1 MNRNLSSMFALL
13 LVTITVAS
21 VGCDTDKAPP
31 SGRMDKLPADQ
42 YPRGVV
48 LEGFDE
54 ELVFGKTIVDPTTED
69 RPMRVTQAVRNIS
82 KRVLNIQYQFQFF
95 DTQGRPLKTNQ
106 GWKFLNLAVRD
117 EHFLEGAALDTNAVD
132 WRLVV
137 RPAH

>member
-1 MNRNLSSMFALL
+1 MNRLTLCVFALFS
-13 LVTITVAS
+13 AS
-21 VGCDTDKAPP
+21 LAACDTVKAPP
-31 SGRMDKLPADQ
+31 SGRMDQLPADQ

-48 LEGFDE
+48 LEGFDK
-54 ELVFGKTIVDPTTED
+54 ELVFGKAVVDPTTED
-69 RPMRVTQAVRNIS
+69 RPMRVTQAVRNVS

-95 DTQGRPLKTNQ
+95 DAQGRPLKTNQ

>member
-1 MNRNLSSMFALL
+1 MNRSPSLMFALFFVATT
-13 LVTITVAS
+13 VTLI
-21 VGCDTDKAPP
+21 GCDTVKAPP
-31 SGRMDKLPADQ
+31 SGRMDKLSADQ

-54 ELVFGKTIVDPTTED
+54 ELVFGKSIVDPTTDD

-95 DTQGRPLKTNQ
+95 DAQGRPLKTNQ